1 MFNKLKGRK
10 LSAAIVIF
18 FLAIGSTL
26 ILNSCGGGG
35 GSSSGATPPYIVA
48 ALVSVGTPIS
58 NFKTGM
64 VTVKNGSGGSDI
76 TNATVTMNGVPFVYN
91 PAIGHT
97 AYEGNV
103 NVASQGTVTV
113 SVTIGNAT
121 YTASGTQYTSY
132 PSITEPQ
139 SGATWSSIVPNTI
152 QWSGGA
158 PSTNSA
164 YAFAILNAADPNGQL
179 VWPADNNIYVV
190 PLSTTSYSIPPLGSL
205 NTGNCI
211 VLVGIVKIVP
221 IPNTTSDS
229 GLVIGGYNSVPI
241 TVN

>member
-1 MFNKLKGRK
+1 MGYFERTRRLGAQRPQRNTEGIASYFDHCLVMFCGLLTVAGERVRSRRRK
-10 LSAAIVIF
+10 NQE
-18 FLAIGSTL
+18 IGE
-26 ILNSCGGGG
+26 
-35 GSSSGATPPYIVA
+35 
-48 ALVSVGTPIS
+48 
-58 NFKTGM
+58 
-64 VTVKNGSGGSDI
+64 VKNGSGGSDI